1 MISII
6 SGQVVSLAEPTVC
19 VMTESGIGYDIDLTL
34 PDFYLLKLHQSVTL
48 FTHLHVRE
56 DAHLLYGFD
65 KKISRDVFRQLI
77 KISGVGSKMAL
88 AMLSNMTVAELMHTI
103 ESQDDL
109 RLTKVPGIGKKTA
122 QRLLIELQ
130 DKLNVIDGMPTAD
143 ILPSL
148 STNGD
153 VNRPTSVDGN
163 VNEMKVIAEIEDA
176 LKGLGYRENE
186 AQSAIKIAKQQLDSD
201 KIAINSRELLRA
213 ALKQFG
219 K

>member
-1 MISII
+1 
-6 SGQVVSLAEPTVC
+6 
-19 VMTESGIGYDIDLTL
+19 
-34 PDFYLLKLHQSVTL
+34 
-48 FTHLHVRE
+48 
-56 DAHLLYGFD
+56 
-65 KKISRDVFRQLI
+65 
-77 KISGVGSKMAL
+77 MAL

-130 DKLNVIDGMPTAD
+130 DKLNVIDGMPTTD

-148 STNGD
+148 PTNGD

-201 KIAINSRELLRA
+201 KIAISSRELLRA